1 MSAKSKALGR
11 KQPVKY
17 DFTRIAYIS
26 GMIGF
31 RFNWRWLLALLG
43 IAIVCGTI
51 FYSQY
56 LALKIRREEQQ
67 KIEQWLAASKAIL
80 NPDLTLPNLIRN
92 EQHSIPIIE
101 TDENDSITNYFNL
114 DSLKIEQDKNY
125 LSKQLQIYR
134 SQNPPLEIKWSD
146 SPYTANRYYYG
157 HTALL
162 DQVRYYPMIQL
173 ALVAVLIFFIVYSIT
188 SHNRATQN
196 QVWAGMAKETAHQL
210 GTPLSSLQGWIEM
223 LKEQGLPS
231 ETVSELQ
238 KDVDRLK
245 LVSDRFSKIGSIPQL
260 EKSDLVFQIQQML
273 DYMRKRTTSK
283 VQFSFETNGHA
294 HIEANISPPLFD
306 WVIENLLKNALDAM
320 EGKGHIEVN
329 MKDEPEQVVIDV
341 SDSGKGISAGYVR
354 RVFDPGFTTKK
365 RGWGLGLSLSKR
377 IMETYH
383 KGQLFVKHSDL
394 GKGTTFRILL
404 PKVRPTGR

>member
-1 MSAKSKALGR
+1 
-11 KQPVKY
+11 VKY
-17 DFTRIAYIS
+17 DFTSFAYFS

-56 LALKIRREEQQ
+56 LAQKIRREEQQ

-101 TDENDSITNYFNL
+101 TNENDSITNYFNL
-114 DSLKIEQDKNY
+114 DSLKIVRDKSY
-125 LSKQLQIYR
+125 LSKQLDIYR

-157 HTALL
+157 HTTLL
-162 DQVRYYPMIQL
+162 NQVRYFPLIQL
-173 ALVAVLIFFIVYSIT
+173 LLVAILVFFIVYSI
-188 SHNRATQN
+188 SSQNRATQN

-231 ETVSELQ
+231 DTVSELQ

-245 LVSDRFSKIGSIPQL
+245 LVSDRFSKIGSIPSL
-260 EKSDLVFQIQQML
+260 EKSDLINQIQQML
-273 DYMRKRTTSK
+273 DYMRIRTTSK
-283 VQFSFETNGHA
+283 VLFSFETNGHP

-320 EGKGHIEVN
+320 EGRGHIDLN
-329 MKDEPEQVVIDV
+329 IKDETQQVIIDV
-341 SDSGKGISAGYVR
+341 SDNGKGISPGNIR

-383 KGQLFVKHSDL
+383 KGELFVKQSEI
-394 GKGTTFRILL
+394 GKGTTFRIIL
-404 PKVRPTGR
+404 PKI

>member
-1 MSAKSKALGR
+1 LGR
-11 KQPVKY
+11 KRLVKY
-17 DFTRIAYIS
+17 DFTRFTYIS
-26 GMIGF
+26 GMSGF

-56 LALKIRREEQQ
+56 LAQKIRREEQQ

-101 TDENDSITNYFNL
+101 TNENDSITSYFNL
-114 DSLKIEQDKNY
+114 DTAKIDQDKNY
-125 LSKQLQIYR
+125 LSKQLEIYR

-162 DQVRYYPMIQL
+162 DQVRYFPLIQL
-173 ALVAVLIFFIVYSIT
+173 LLVAVLIFFIVYSIT

-223 LKEQGLPS
+223 LKEQGTPD

-260 EKSDLVFQIQQML
+260 EKSDLVGQIQQML
-273 DYMRKRTTSK
+273 DYMRRRTTSK
-283 VQFSFETNGHA
+283 VQFSFEKNGHEQ
-294 HIEANISPPLFD
+294 IESNISPPLFD

-320 EGKGHIEVN
+320 EGKGHIDIN
-329 MKDEPEQVVIDV
+329 IKDEVKQVMIDV
-341 SDSGKGISAGYVR
+341 SDTGRGILPGNVR

-377 IMETYH
+377 IIETYH
-383 KGQLFVKHSDL
+383 KGELFVKQSDV
-394 GKGTTFRILL
+394 GKGTTFRIIL
-404 PKVRPTGR
+404 PKI